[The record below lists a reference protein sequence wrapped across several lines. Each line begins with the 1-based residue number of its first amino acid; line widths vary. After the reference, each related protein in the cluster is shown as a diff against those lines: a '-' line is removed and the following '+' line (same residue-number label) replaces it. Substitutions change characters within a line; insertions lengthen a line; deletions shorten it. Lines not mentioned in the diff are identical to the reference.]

1 MPNDSYSQQ
10 ALAADLTF
18 QTRVRSCLAN
28 VAWQVLQED
37 PATPYHDVRWN
48 YANQTIKN
56 LIGATPPICY
66 WLVERPNLLAFATA
80 YSFPA
85 SAVVT
90 AAGVPSIPPRKGMSA
105 PTVDDYTR
113 DPRCRAGRPRPG
125 VRQTSDMQTP
135 GGIPGRL

>member
-90 AAGVPSIPPRKGMSA
+90 AAGDADIESQLMTDWNLIAGVMPIA
-105 PTVDDYTR
+105 PG
-113 DPRCRAGRPRPG
+113 P
-125 VRQTSDMQTP
+125 
-135 GGIPGRL
+135 